1 MGIES
6 IKVQDNLYY
15 LGVNDRQTE
24 FFENMWPLP
33 YGVAYNSYLITGE
46 KTCLMDTVK
55 VSKSDEFVNSVK
67 NLLKDRKLDYLVIH
81 HIEPDHSGAIPQ
93 ILDLY
98 PEVKIVGNKK
108 TRSMLNDYYEI
119 DSESFVEV
127 KDGDTLDLGD
137 RKLTFYLTAMVHWP
151 ESMVSY
157 DEENKILFSQD
168 IFGGFGT
175 CDGGIFDDEINYEVR
190 RSEFRR
196 YYTNIV
202 GKYSQMAQ
210 RAIARL
216 SSLDIK
222 IICPVHGFV
231 WRKHPSKI
239 VEDYTKWA
247 TYEVE
252 EGVVIAYASMYGN
265 TETMADHLAR
275 YLAQEG
281 VKNIEMYDVSK
292 THSSY
297 IISSCWDKKA
307 LVLGSCT
314 YNNKVYPVMDNLL
327 NLLKMQKLKN
337 HVVSVFGS
345 FGWSGG
351 SVKDLKQFVEDGNFE
366 TTETVVEAKGR
377 MKEDDDLALKQMAK
391 EIAQK
396 IKN

>member
-1 MGIES
+1 MGTEP
-6 IKVQDNLYY
+6 IKIQENLYY

-24 FFENMWPLP
+24 YFENMWPLP
-33 YGVAYNSYLITGE
+33 YGVAYNSYLLTGE

-55 VSKSDEFVNSVK
+55 VSKSDEFVDSVK
-67 NLLKDRKLDYLVIH
+67 AILKDRKLDYLVIH
-81 HIEPDHSGAIPQ
+81 HIEPDHSGSIPQ

-98 PEVKIVGNKK
+98 PDLKIVGNKK

-119 DSESFVEV
+119 DSDHFIEV
-127 KDGDTLDLGD
+127 GEGDELDLGD

-157 DEENKILFSQD
+157 DAENKILFSQD

-175 CDGGIFDDEINYEVR
+175 NDGAIFDDELDYDLR
-190 RSEFRR
+190 RTEFRR

-202 GKYSQMAQ
+202 GKYSQMAV
-210 RAIARL
+210 RAINKL
-216 SSLDIK
+216 SSLEIET
-222 IICPVHGFV
+222 ICPVHGCI
-231 WRKHPSKI
+231 WRKQPSRI

-247 TYEVE
+247 TYEVN

-265 TETMADHLAR
+265 TELMADQLAR
-275 YLAQEG
+275 YLADEG
-281 VKNIEMYDVSK
+281 VRNIEVFDVSK
-292 THSSY
+292 THESY
-297 IISSCWDKKA
+297 ILSNCWEKKS

-314 YNNKVYPVMDNLL
+314 YNNTVYPVMNNLL
-327 NLLKMQKLKN
+327 NILKMQKLKN

-351 SVKDLKQFVEDGNFE
+351 AVKNLKQFVEEGNFE

-377 MKEDDDLALKQMAK
+377 MKDEDDQGLKQMAK
-391 EIAQK
+391 EIAAK
-396 IKN
+396 IK

>member
-1 MGIES
+1 MATQS
-6 IKVQDNLYY
+6 IKIQDNLYY

-33 YGVAYNSYLITGE
+33 YGVAYNSYLLTGE

-55 VSKSDEFVNSVK
+55 VSKSDEFVENVK
-67 NLLKDRKLDYLVIH
+67 ELLQGRHLDYLIIH
-81 HIEPDHSGAIPQ
+81 HIEPDHSGSIPQ

-98 PEVKIVGNKK
+98 PDLKIVGNKK

-119 DSESFVEV
+119 NPETFIEV
-127 KDGDTLDLGD
+127 KDGDVLDLGD

-175 CDGGIFDDEINYEVR
+175 NDGAIFDDELDYEVR
-190 RSEFRR
+190 RTEFRR

-210 RAIARL
+210 RAITRL
-216 SSLDIK
+216 SGLEIK
-222 IICPVHGFV
+222 TICPVHGCI
-231 WRKHPSKI
+231 WRKQPSKI
-239 VEDYTKWA
+239 VQDYTKWA
-247 TYEVE
+247 TYDVE

-265 TETMADHLAR
+265 TETMADQLAR
-275 YLAQEG
+275 YLAAEG
-281 VKNIEMYDVSK
+281 VKNIEVYDVSK
-292 THSSY
+292 THASY
-297 IISSCWDKKA
+297 IISSCWDKKS
-307 LVLGSCT
+307 LILGSCT
-314 YNNKVYPVMDNLL
+314 YNNQVYPVMQNLL
-327 NLLKMQKLKN
+327 HLLEMQKLKN

-351 SVKDLKQFVEDGNFE
+351 AVKNLKAFVEEGKFE
-366 TTETVVEAKGR
+366 TTETVVEVKGK
-377 MKEDDDLALKQMAK
+377 MKEKDDQGLKQMAK
-391 EIAQK
+391 EIAAK
-396 IKN
+396 IK

>member
-1 MGIES
+1 MGTEP
-6 IKVQDNLYY
+6 IKIQENLYY

-24 FFENMWPLP
+24 YFENMWPLP
-33 YGVAYNSYLITGE
+33 YGVAYNSYLLTGE

-55 VSKSDEFVNSVK
+55 ISKSDEFVDNVK
-67 NLLKDRKLDYLVIH
+67 AILKDRKLDYLVIH
-81 HIEPDHSGAIPQ
+81 HIEPDHSGSIPQ

-98 PEVKIVGNKK
+98 PDLKIVGNKK

-119 DSESFVEV
+119 DSDHFIEV
-127 KDGDTLDLGD
+127 GEGDELDLGD

-157 DEENKILFSQD
+157 DAENKILFSQD

-175 CDGGIFDDEINYEVR
+175 NDGAIFDDELDYDLR
-190 RSEFRR
+190 RTEFRR

-202 GKYSQMAQ
+202 GKYSQMAV
-210 RAIARL
+210 RAINKL
-216 SSLDIK
+216 SSLEIET
-222 IICPVHGFV
+222 ICPVHGCI
-231 WRKHPSKI
+231 WRKQPSRI

-247 TYEVE
+247 TYEVN

-265 TETMADHLAR
+265 TELMADQLAR
-275 YLAQEG
+275 YLAAEG
-281 VKNIEMYDVSK
+281 VRNIEVFDVSK
-292 THSSY
+292 THESY
-297 IISSCWDKKA
+297 ILSNCWEKKS

-314 YNNKVYPVMDNLL
+314 YNNTVYPVMSNLL
-327 NLLKMQKLKN
+327 NILKMQKLKN

-351 SVKDLKQFVEDGNFE
+351 AVKNLKQFVEEGNFE

-377 MKEDDDLALKQMAK
+377 MKDEDDQGLRQMAK
-391 EIAQK
+391 EIAVK
-396 IKN
+396 IK

>member
-1 MGIES
+1 MGTEP
-6 IKVQDNLYY
+6 IKIQENLYY

-24 FFENMWPLP
+24 YFENMWPLP
-33 YGVAYNSYLITGE
+33 YGVAYNSYLLTGE

-55 VSKSDEFVNSVK
+55 VSKSDEFVDSVK
-67 NLLKDRKLDYLVIH
+67 AILKDRKLDYLVIH
-81 HIEPDHSGAIPQ
+81 HIEPDHSGSIPQ

-98 PEVKIVGNKK
+98 PDLKIVGNKK

-119 DSESFVEV
+119 DSDHFIEV
-127 KDGDTLDLGD
+127 GEGDELDLGD

-157 DEENKILFSQD
+157 DAENKILFSQD

-175 CDGGIFDDEINYEVR
+175 NDGAIFDDELDYDLR
-190 RSEFRR
+190 RTEFRR

-202 GKYSQMAQ
+202 GKYSQMAV
-210 RAIARL
+210 RAINKL
-216 SSLDIK
+216 SSLEIK
-222 IICPVHGFV
+222 TICPVHGCI
-231 WRKHPSKI
+231 WRKQPSRI

-247 TYEVE
+247 TYEVN

-265 TETMADHLAR
+265 TELMADQLAR
-275 YLAQEG
+275 YLADEG
-281 VKNIEMYDVSK
+281 VRNIEVFDVSK
-292 THSSY
+292 THESY
-297 IISSCWDKKA
+297 ILSNCWEKKS

-314 YNNKVYPVMDNLL
+314 YNNTVYPVMNNLL
-327 NLLKMQKLKN
+327 NILKMQKLKN

-351 SVKDLKQFVEDGNFE
+351 AVKNLKQFVEEGNFE

-377 MKEDDDLALKQMAK
+377 MKDEDDQGLRQMAK
-391 EIAQK
+391 EIAAK
-396 IKN
+396 IK

>member
-1 MGIES
+1 MGTEP
-6 IKVQDNLYY
+6 IKIQENLYY

-24 FFENMWPLP
+24 YFENMWPLP
-33 YGVAYNSYLITGE
+33 YGVAYNSYLLTGE

-55 VSKSDEFVNSVK
+55 VSKSDEFVDSVK
-67 NLLKDRKLDYLVIH
+67 AILKDRKLDYLVIH
-81 HIEPDHSGAIPQ
+81 HIEPDHSGSIPQ

-98 PEVKIVGNKK
+98 PDLKIVGNKK

-119 DSESFVEV
+119 DSDHFIEV
-127 KDGDTLDLGD
+127 GEGDELDLGD

-157 DEENKILFSQD
+157 DAENKILFSQD

-175 CDGGIFDDEINYEVR
+175 NDGAIFDDELDYDLR
-190 RSEFRR
+190 RTEFRR

-202 GKYSQMAQ
+202 GKYSQMAV
-210 RAIARL
+210 RAINKL
-216 SSLDIK
+216 SSLEIET
-222 IICPVHGFV
+222 ICPVHGCI
-231 WRKHPSKI
+231 WRKQPSRI

-247 TYEVE
+247 TYEVN

-265 TETMADHLAR
+265 TELMADQLAR
-275 YLAQEG
+275 YLADEG
-281 VKNIEMYDVSK
+281 VRNIEVFDVSK
-292 THSSY
+292 THESY
-297 IISSCWDKKA
+297 ILSNCWEKKS

-314 YNNKVYPVMDNLL
+314 YNNTVYPVMNNLL
-327 NLLKMQKLKN
+327 NILKMQKLKN

-351 SVKDLKQFVEDGNFE
+351 AVKNLKQFVEEGNFE

-377 MKEDDDLALKQMAK
+377 MKDEDDQGLRQMAK
-391 EIAQK
+391 EIAAK
-396 IKN
+396 IK

>member
-1 MGIES
+1 MGTEP
-6 IKVQDNLYY
+6 IKIQENLYY

-24 FFENMWPLP
+24 YFENMWPLP

-55 VSKSDEFVNSVK
+55 VSKSDEFVDSVK
-67 NLLKDRKLDYLVIH
+67 SVLKDRKLDYLVIH
-81 HIEPDHSGAIPQ
+81 HIEPDHSGSIPQ

-98 PEVKIVGNKK
+98 PDLKIVGNKK
-108 TRSMLNDYYEI
+108 TRSMLNDYFEI
-119 DSESFVEV
+119 DSDHFIEV
-127 KDGDTLDLGD
+127 GEGDELDLGD

-157 DEENKILFSQD
+157 DAENKILFSQD

-175 CDGGIFDDEINYEVR
+175 NDGAIFDDELDYEVR
-190 RSEFRR
+190 RTEFRR

-202 GKYSQMAQ
+202 GKYSQMAA
-210 RAIARL
+210 RAINKL
-216 SSLDIK
+216 SSLEIET
-222 IICPVHGFV
+222 ICPVHGCI
-231 WRKHPSKI
+231 WRKQPSKI

-247 TYEVE
+247 TYEVN

-265 TETMADHLAR
+265 TELMADQLAR
-275 YLAQEG
+275 YLADEG
-281 VKNIEMYDVSK
+281 VRNIEIFDVSK
-292 THSSY
+292 THESY
-297 IISSCWDKKA
+297 IISNCWEKKS

-314 YNNKVYPVMDNLL
+314 YNNTVYPVMSNLL
-327 NLLKMQKLKN
+327 NVLKMQKLKN

-351 SVKDLKQFVEDGNFE
+351 AVKNLKQFVEEGNFE

-377 MKEDDDLALKQMAK
+377 MKDEDDQGLRQMAK
-391 EIAQK
+391 EIAAK
-396 IKN
+396 IK

>member
-1 MGIES
+1 MGTEP
-6 IKVQDNLYY
+6 IKIQENLYY

-24 FFENMWPLP
+24 YFENMWPLP
-33 YGVAYNSYLITGE
+33 YGVAYNSYLLTGE

-55 VSKSDEFVNSVK
+55 ISKSDEFVDNVK
-67 NLLKDRKLDYLVIH
+67 AILKDRKLDYLVIH
-81 HIEPDHSGAIPQ
+81 HIEPDHSGSIPQ

-98 PEVKIVGNKK
+98 PDLKIVGNKK

-119 DSESFVEV
+119 DSDHFIEV
-127 KDGDTLDLGD
+127 GEGDELDLGD

-157 DEENKILFSQD
+157 DAENKILFSQD

-175 CDGGIFDDEINYEVR
+175 NDGAIFDDELDYDLR
-190 RSEFRR
+190 RTEFRR

-202 GKYSQMAQ
+202 GKYSQMAV
-210 RAIARL
+210 RAINKL
-216 SSLDIK
+216 SSLEIK
-222 IICPVHGFV
+222 TICPVHGCI
-231 WRKHPSKI
+231 WRKQPSRI

-247 TYEVE
+247 TYEVN

-265 TETMADHLAR
+265 TELMADQLAR
-275 YLAQEG
+275 YLADEG
-281 VKNIEMYDVSK
+281 VRNIEVFDVSK
-292 THSSY
+292 THESY
-297 IISSCWDKKA
+297 ILSNCWEKKS

-314 YNNKVYPVMDNLL
+314 YNNTVYPVMNNLL
-327 NLLKMQKLKN
+327 NILKMQKLKN

-351 SVKDLKQFVEDGNFE
+351 AVKNLKQFVEEGNFE

-377 MKEDDDLALKQMAK
+377 MKDEDDQGLRQMAK
-391 EIAQK
+391 EIAAK
-396 IKN
+396 IK